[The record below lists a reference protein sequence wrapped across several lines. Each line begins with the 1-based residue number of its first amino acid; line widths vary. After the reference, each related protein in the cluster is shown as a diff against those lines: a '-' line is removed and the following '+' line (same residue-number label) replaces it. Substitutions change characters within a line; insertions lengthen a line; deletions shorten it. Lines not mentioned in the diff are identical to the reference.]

1 MKSRKKSSKKR
12 GLRGLGLLCPAG
24 AEPKSFGSAGPRC
37 VRDGKMVPA
46 VQGPEL
52 APPGYRAPS
61 ARVAG
66 KKKAS
71 KRTAAKTIK
80 ITKSVR
86 VSCGCA
92 APKAKIRTAGKRK
105 SKKA

>member
-1 MKSRKKSSKKR
+1 MKSRKKISKKR

-24 AEPKSFGSAGPRC
+24 AEPKSFGSAGARC

-46 VQGPEL
+46 VSGPEL
-52 APPGYRAPS
+52 PPGYRAP
-61 ARVAG
+61 APRVA

>member
-1 MKSRKKSSKKR
+1 MKSRKKSARKGKKR

-24 AEPKSFGSAGPRC
+24 AVPKAVGKSARC
-37 VRDGKMVPA
+37 FRDGKMVAA

-52 APPGYRAPS
+52 PAGYRPAKAP
-61 ARVAG
+61 A

-92 APKAKIRTAGKRK
+92 APKAKIRTGKRK
-105 SKKA
+105 KA

>member
-1 MKSRKKSSKKR
+1 MKSRKKSARKGKKR

-24 AEPKSFGSAGPRC
+24 AEPKAYGSAGARC
-37 VRDGKMVPA
+37 VRNGKLVPA

-52 APPGYRAPS
+52 PAGYRPAKAS
-61 ARVAG
+61 A

-92 APKAKIRTAGKRK
+92 APKAKIRTGKRK
-105 SKKA
+105 KA

>member
-1 MKSRKKSSKKR
+1 MKSKKKSKKR

-24 AEPKSFGSAGPRC
+24 AEPKSFGSAGARC

-52 APPGYRAPS
+52 APPGYRAP
-61 ARVAG
+61 APRVA